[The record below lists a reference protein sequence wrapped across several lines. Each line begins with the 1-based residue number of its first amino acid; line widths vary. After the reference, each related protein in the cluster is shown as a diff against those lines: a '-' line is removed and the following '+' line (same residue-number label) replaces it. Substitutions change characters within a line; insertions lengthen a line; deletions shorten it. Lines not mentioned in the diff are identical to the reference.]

1 MWCMRNAS
9 DVIYKI
15 IGIPGRVGKGTKWP
29 HFWPRVSHRDET
41 GWHFHI
47 VHKNKTKQESS
58 IIRKMLYSH
67 KNHCSQMAPNVHVC
81 FQYNLFWC
89 TGIWFWDFF
98 LCDINSWIGFHSEK
112 TIILSEL
119 SMRLRYNL
127 VVHTRTWYMRKLG
140 SYSHIM
146 YNFWLQ
152 DTQVSVIRTFIDIR
166 KTLL

>member
-1 MWCMRNAS
+1 MRNAS

-67 KNHCSQMAPNVHVC
+67 KESLYTHGAPIHVC
-81 FQYNLFWC
+81 FQYILFWGVPVFDF
-89 TGIWFWDFF
+89 GIFF
-98 LCDINSWIGFHSEK
+98 LYDRNSCIGFHSEK

-119 SMRLRYNL
+119 FMRLRCNL
-127 VVHTRTWYMRKLG
+127 VVNMRTWYMRKLG
-140 SYSHIM
+140 SYSHTCIIFG
-146 YNFWLQ
+146 YEIHKFL
-152 DTQVSVIRTFIDIR
+152 S
-166 KTLL
+166 LGPS

>member
-1 MWCMRNAS
+1 MRNAS

-67 KNHCSQMAPNVHVC
+67 KESLYTHGAHRTCMFSVYFV
-81 FQYNLFWC
+81 LGC

-98 LCDINSWIGFHSEK
+98 LCDRNSWIGFHSEK

-119 SMRLRYNL
+119 FMKLRYNL
-127 VVHTRTWYMRKLG
+127 VVNMRTWYMRKLG
-140 SYSHIM
+140 SYSHTCII
-146 YNFWLQ
+146 FGHEIHKFL
-152 DTQVSVIRTFIDIR
+152 S
-166 KTLL
+166 LGPS